1 MTTDEIND
9 LIAKRDRI
17 AVRYAYRT
25 HQLDQIDRKLRA
37 VPPGQD
43 NRVDLALGRPEAQL
57 PPRTDYGMS
66 ECAAEIKECPADW
79 RDMRGDCDA

>member
-9 LIAKRDRI
+9 LLAKRDRI

-37 VPPGQD
+37 VPAGHD
-43 NRVDLALGRPEAQL
+43 NRVDLALGRMCAQL
-57 PPRTDYGMS
+57 PPRTD
-66 ECAAEIKECPADW
+66 ADY
-79 RDMRGDCDA
+79 RRMCEGRPDGIVEHDDALMGAWK